1 MGPVPLW
8 KVCHIIVVWCAGGS
22 VTTLSLG
29 ETGTRA
35 AATVGVAAGVGL
47 AVACGVG
54 VAVGGGAAV
63 AVAAGVAAA
72 RVGALVAAAVG
83 AGVDGAIVAVGAIV
97 GAGVD
102 GAMVAA
108 AGGCVGASV
117 ASSPPQAMI
126 SRAKTI
132 SAPTRE
138 YARQCLGHCILF
150 MLRCLLHLRR
160 IPFQNNSRGLVVVAS
175 ILGVANF
182 YVKS

>member
-1 MGPVPLW
+1 MGPVLPW
-8 KVCHIIVVWCAGGS
+8 KVCHIIVTWCDGGRLA
-22 VTTLSLG
+22 TISLG
-29 ETGTRA
+29 ETGTLA

-47 AVACGVG
+47 AVACVVG
-54 VAVGGGAAV
+54 VAVGAGAAV

-102 GAMVAA
+102 GAMVAG

-138 YARQCLGHCILF
+138 YARQCLGHCVLF
-150 MLRCLLHLRR
+150 MFRCLLHLRVN
-160 IPFQNNSRGLVVVAS
+160 PVP
-175 ILGVANF
+175 IL
-182 YVKS
+182 

>member
-35 AATVGVAAGVGL
+35 TAAVGVAAGVGL

-63 AVAAGVAAA
+63 AGVAAA

-102 GAMVAA
+102 GAIVAA

-126 SRAKTI
+126 SSAKAI

-138 YARQCLGHCILF
+138 YTHQCLDHCILF
-150 MLRCLLHLRR
+150 MLLCLLHLRMN
-160 IPFQNNSRGLVVVAS
+160 PVP
-175 ILGVANF
+175 IL
-182 YVKS
+182 

>member
-8 KVCHIIVVWCAGGS
+8 KVCHIIVTWCAGGS
-22 VTTLSLG
+22 VATLSLG
-29 ETGTRA
+29 ETGTRVT
-35 AATVGVAAGVGL
+35 ATVGVEVGVGL

-54 VAVGGGAAV
+54 AVVGATVGAGAEVAR
-63 AVAAGVAAA
+63 VAAA
-72 RVGALVAAAVG
+72 RVGAMVAVPAG

-102 GAMVAA
+102 GAIVAA
-108 AGGCVGASV
+108 AGGCVGVSV

-138 YARQCLGHCILF
+138 YTRQCLGHCVLF
-150 MLRCLLHLRR
+150 MLCCLLHLRVH
-160 IPFQNNSRGLVVVAS
+160 PVPKQQPGAS
-175 ILGVANF
+175 CSG
-182 YVKS
+182 